1 MSTWAWHPNV
11 HTTYSHSRECA
22 WQNQGLTSPIPYVP
36 WEVDPLS
43 FLFLSGAAKGRVP
56 MIGTLGASTNVA
68 WHAIRALVVV
78 VVIGSIVR
86 GRQLRC
92 QCFNTASQG
101 LDGAIRGDGLPTF
114 ASTSTTRLCPAAFQ
128 LLANAIC
135 GLLVS
140 CSKVLVLIL
149 AGRDIKSL
157 SPTRVLLLEDRD

>member
-11 HTTYSHSRECA
+11 HTTYSHSQECA

-36 WEVDPLS
+36 WEVNPLS

-68 WHAIRALVVV
+68 WHAVRALVVV
-78 VVIGSIVR
+78 IIGSIVR
-86 GRQLRC
+86 SRQLRC
-92 QCFNTASQG
+92 QCFNTASED
-101 LDGAIRGDGLPTF
+101 LDGAIRGPGIPTF
-114 ASTSTTRLCPAAFQ
+114 ASTSTTRLRSAAFQ

-140 CSKVLVLIL
+140 CSKTLVLIL
-149 AGRDIKSL
+149 IGGDIKSL
-157 SPTRVLLLEDRD
+157 SPTRVLLLEDRN